1 MNQINSVIANS
12 IQATWSIIYMYIY
25 IYMYMCVT
33 GCNRNVLCVC
43 ESVCVHVLFP
53 KPLHDIIFSNTVQF
67 RSHYYIVSSGIITL
81 SLHTTK
87 HKKN

>member
-25 IYMYMCVT
+25 MYMCVK
-33 GCNRNVLCVC
+33 GCNTNVSCVC

-53 KPLHDIIFSNTVQF
+53 KHLHDIIFSNTVQF

-81 SLHTTK
+81 SLRTTK
-87 HKKN
+87 HKKK